1 MGTRERLTREAARLF
16 AERGFHG
23 TSVEDLGAACGISGP
38 AVYKHFAGKH
48 ALLAHVLTSISEQ
61 LLAGGREVL
70 AAGGGL
76 PGLVASHADFA
87 LSRPDLIR
95 VQDRDLA
102 SLHEQDR
109 RRVRRLQRSY
119 VELWVDQ
126 LVDLDPAL
134 APEQAR
140 VRAHAAFGLLNSTP
154 HSARGRVDA
163 RPELVRM
170 ALAALGQDVRAG

>member
-48 ALLAHVLTSISEQ
+48 ALLAHVLTSISED
-61 LLAGGREVL
+61 LLAGGRAVV
-70 AAGGGL
+70 AAGGGAA
-76 PGLVASHADFA
+76 GLVDFHADFA

-102 SLHEQDR
+102 SLREDDR
-109 RRVRRLQRSY
+109 RRVRRLQRAY
-119 VELWVDQ
+119 VEVWAQ
-126 LVDLDPAL
+126 ELVAA
-134 APEQAR
+134 APGLPVERAR
-140 VRAHAAFGLLNSTP
+140 TRAHAAFGLLNSTP
-154 HSARGRVDA
+154 HSARGRADA
-163 RPELVRM
+163 REELVAM
-170 ALAALGQDVRAG
+170 ALRALAG